1 MYCIIWKDFEG
12 HKCVLSKRRV
22 REMKET
28 MYVTAEE
35 AMRILKV
42 SRGYAYRVIRELNE
56 ELEKQGYRV
65 IRGKVPRKYFQ
76 EKFYGM

>member
-1 MYCIIWKDFEG
+1 
-12 HKCVLSKRRV
+12 
-22 REMKET
+22 MKET

-35 AMRILKV
+35 TMRILKV

>member
-1 MYCIIWKDFEG
+1 
-12 HKCVLSKRRV
+12 
-22 REMKET
+22 